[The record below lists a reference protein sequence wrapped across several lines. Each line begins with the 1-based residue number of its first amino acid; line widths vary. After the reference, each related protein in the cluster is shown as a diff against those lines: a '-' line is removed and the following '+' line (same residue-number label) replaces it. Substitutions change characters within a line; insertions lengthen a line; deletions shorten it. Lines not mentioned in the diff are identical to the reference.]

1 MAAMNDPIARSIM
14 VLGGCLLA
22 GLAALGWQVG
32 DAAFRVKSLERT
44 VVVKGLSE
52 REIPADIAIWPLAF
66 QEASNDL
73 NGIFE
78 SIQRKNALITQ
89 FLIGHGIASGEITIA
104 PPSVTDLH
112 AQSYGDKRNLLF
124 RYTGSSTVT
133 VYSGNVAAVRAAMQ
147 DVISLGKQGVALSGE
162 GYQGQTQFVFS
173 GLSALKPDMIE
184 EATKYARSVAEK
196 FAADSESRLGKIRS
210 VQQRQFSI
218 ENRDSTTPH
227 IKKVRVVSTVEYYL
241 AD

>member
-1 MAAMNDPIARSIM
+1 MNDPISRSVM
-14 VLGGCLLA
+14 VAGGCLLV
-22 GLAALGWQVG
+22 GLVALGWLAG
-32 DAAFRVKSLERT
+32 NAALKVKSLERT

-52 REIPADIAIWPLAF
+52 RDVSADIAIWPLTF
-66 QEASNDL
+66 QEASNEL
-73 NGIFE
+73 NAIFE
-78 SIQRKNALITQ
+78 AIQRKNALITE
-89 FLIGHGIASGEITIA
+89 FLERHGIAREEITIA

-112 AQSYGDKRNLLF
+112 AQSYGDKQNILY

-133 VYSGNVAAVRAAMQ
+133 VYSGNVAAVRAAMA
-147 DVISLGKQGVALSGE
+147 DVITLGKKGVAMSDE
-162 GYQGQTQFVFS
+162 NYQTQTQFVFS

-184 EATKYARSVAEK
+184 EATKNARSVAEK
-196 FAADSESRLGKIRS
+196 FAADSDSRLGKIRS
-210 VQQRQFSI
+210 AQQGQFSI

>member
-1 MAAMNDPIARSIM
+1 MNDSVSKSVAI
-14 VLGGCLLA
+14 LGGCVLV
-22 GLAALGWQVG
+22 GLVALGWLLG
-32 DAAFRVKSLERT
+32 HAALEVKALERT

-52 REIPADIAIWPLAF
+52 REVPADIAIWPLTF
-66 QEASNDL
+66 QEANGDL

-78 SIQRKNALITQ
+78 AIQRKNTLVTE
-89 FLIGHGIASGEITIA
+89 FLVGHGIPKEEITIA
-104 PPSVTDLH
+104 PPAVTDLY
-112 AQSYGDKRNLLF
+112 AQSYGDKSHILY

-133 VYSGNVAAVRAAMQ
+133 VYSTKVDAVRAAMQ
-147 DVISLGKQGVALSGE
+147 DVIALGKKGVALSGE

-184 EATKYARSVAEK
+184 EATRNARSVAEK
-196 FAADSESRLGKIRS
+196 FAADSDSRLGKIRS
-210 VQQRQFSI
+210 AQQGQFSI

-227 IKKVRVVSTVEYYL
+227 IKRVRVVSTVEYYL